1 MKSDIIYSL
10 INNDIFRQD
19 VMKYLEIET
28 DKNFEITESED
39 FNEDNDFLKLFIS
52 TNKKN
57 YLITVE
63 IINDDYKFVG
73 TVAKF

>member
-52 TNKKN
+52 TNKK
-57 YLITVE
+57 
-63 IINDDYKFVG
+63 II
-73 TVAKF
+73 

>member
-39 FNEDNDFLKLFIS
+39 FNEDW
-52 TNKKN
+52 TNVK
-57 YLITVE
+57 YLDT
-63 IINDDYKFVG
+63 K
-73 TVAKF
+73 

>member
-52 TNKKN
+52 T
-57 YLITVE
+57 
-63 IINDDYKFVG
+63 G
-73 TVAKF
+73 SVAKF